1 MRKKIM
7 KTNLH
12 NPRKSK
18 LEELDE
24 QERVQFDDVSS
35 HELKRLKELDEKLPK
50 PWVASEV
57 ANGGR
62 YYVAELS
69 RPGARGIWDDSGTA
83 SRDVCELIAMMRNRL
98 PYLLELAEKDLAKAA
113 G

>member
-1 MRKKIM
+1 M

-24 QERVQFDDVSS
+24 QERIRTLHPNPLRQ

-83 SRDVCELIAMMRNRL
+83 SRDVCELIVMMRNRL
-98 PYLLELAEKDLAKAA
+98 PYLLELAEKDLKP
-113 G
+113 